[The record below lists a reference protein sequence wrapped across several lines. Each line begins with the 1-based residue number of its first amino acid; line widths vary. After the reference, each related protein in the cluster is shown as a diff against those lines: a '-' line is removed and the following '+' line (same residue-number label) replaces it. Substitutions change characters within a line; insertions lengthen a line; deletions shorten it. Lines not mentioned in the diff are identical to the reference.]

1 VRPTTLAPALAL
13 LVACATPRPSADA
26 PPPAAATAPATRSG
40 IDLAG
45 MDRSVVP
52 GSDFYGFANGT
63 WQAGAVIPPERSSTG
78 PALAIQ
84 ERVAARVRAIDEE
97 AARARAPAGS
107 ELQQIG
113 DYYSAFMD
121 EAGIEAKGLAPLQP
135 TLARIAAIGDRRALA
150 AEFGST
156 IRADVDPLNS
166 TDLFTGNVLGLW
178 VERDL
183 NVPTRNAAYLLQGGL
198 GLPDRSFYLDEGGDF
213 STVRTRYREHLAAMF
228 RLAGVPAA
236 EADARAGRVVDLEIR
251 IARTHAT
258 RTETSDVTKAN
269 NPWLRADFDAR
280 APGMD
285 WGTFLAAAR
294 LDGQKAFIV
303 WHPSALIGLAALAGS
318 EPLGTWKEYLAAH
331 ALEEAAPYLPR
342 AFVEEAF
349 RFHGTALQ
357 GTTRMLERW
366 QRAVAATDV
375 ALGEAVGKIYVARH
389 FPPEARK
396 ELQGM
401 VDRIVAAFDRRIQ
414 ALEWMAP
421 ATRAEARAKLAA
433 MKVGIAHP
441 DAWRSFVGLRIDR
454 GDALGNAERARLF
467 AYAQALAQ
475 LSRPP
480 DRGEW
485 AMLPQVVNAV
495 NLPVRNALNFPA
507 GYLEA
512 PYYDR
517 DASLAVKYATIGA
530 TIGHEVSHGFD
541 DQGALFDAAGRLAN
555 WWTPEDMRHF
565 EEAGARLVAQ
575 YDAYRPFPDLAVN
588 GRLTLSENIADLAGL
603 AAAYDAWKDVLG
615 GSPAPVLD
623 GMTGDQQFF
632 VAYAQSFREKERD
645 QALREG
651 ILTDGHAPSR
661 YRALTVRNLDAWYPA
676 FDVRPG
682 QGLHLAPADRVRV
695 W

>member
-1 VRPTTLAPALAL
+1 MRPTTFAPALAL
-13 LVACATPRPSADA
+13 LVACSCAT
-26 PPPAAATAPATRSG
+26 TRSPASRSG
-40 IDLAG
+40 LDLSG
-45 MDRSVVP
+45 MDRAAVP
-52 GSDFYGFANGT
+52 GDDFYGFANGA
-63 WQAGAVIPPERSSTG
+63 WQARAVIPPERSSSG

-97 AARARAPAGS
+97 AARTPSPPGT

-113 DYYSAFMD
+113 DFYASFLD
-121 EAGIEAKGLAPLQP
+121 EGGIEARGLAPLQP
-135 TLARIAAIGDRRALA
+135 TLARIAAIADRRALA
-150 AEFGST
+150 TELGGT
-156 IRADVDPLNS
+156 IRADVDPLNA
-166 TDLFTGNVLGLW
+166 TDLSTGNVLGLW
-178 VERDL
+178 VEQDL
-183 NVPTRNAAYLLQGGL
+183 NVPGRNAPYLLQGGL
-198 GLPDRSFYLDEGGDF
+198 GLPDRSFYLDEGADF
-213 STVRTRYREHLAAMF
+213 SALRVRYREHLAAMF
-228 RLAGVPAA
+228 RLTGVPAA
-236 EADARAGRVVDLEIR
+236 EADARADRVLDHETR

-258 RTETSDVTKAN
+258 RTETSDVARCN
-269 NPWLRADFDAR
+269 NPWTRSDFETR

-285 WGTFLAAAR
+285 WGAFLSAAG
-294 LDGQKAFIV
+294 LDRQQAFIV
-303 WHPSALIGLAALAGS
+303 WNPAAVAGLAALAQGA
-318 EPLGTWKEYLAAH
+318 PLETWKEYLAAH
-331 ALEEAAPYLPR
+331 ALEQAAPFLPR
-342 AFVEEAF
+342 AFVEEHF

-366 QRAVAATDV
+366 QRGVAATDA
-375 ALGEAVGKIYVARH
+375 ALGEAVGKTYVARH
-389 FPPEARK
+389 FPPEARR
-396 ELQGM
+396 ELTEM
-401 VDRIVAAFDRRIQ
+401 VDRVVAAFDRRIQ
-414 ALEWMAP
+414 ALDWMAP
-421 ATRAEARAKLAA
+421 ATRAQARAKLAA
-433 MKVGIAHP
+433 MRVGIAHP
-441 DAWRSFVGLRIDR
+441 DAWRSFEGLRIER

-467 AYAQALAQ
+467 AYRQALARIP
-475 LSRPP
+475 RPP

-555 WWTPEDMRHF
+555 WWTPDDLRHF
-565 EEAGARLVAQ
+565 EAAGARLVAQ

-588 GRLTLSENIADLAGL
+588 GKLTLSENIADLAGL
-603 AAAYDAWKDVLG
+603 AAAYDGWKDALG
-615 GSPAPVLD
+615 GAPAPVLD
-623 GMTGDQQFF
+623 GLTGDQQFF
-632 VAYAQSFREKERD
+632 LAYAQSFREKERE

-651 ILTDGHAPSR
+651 ILTDGHSPSR

-682 QGLHLAPADRVRV
+682 QGLHLAPGDRVRV